1 MMHSTI
7 YLDAPTQPQPKG
19 WLIVFAIINSLIM
32 AAISLS
38 PVVLPAEWQA
48 KLYLITAMT
57 VHFVM
62 LSLALSLAIYLI
74 NILVR
79 AAAWRKG
86 LCILLF
92 SAAQLIVITNLKVY
106 ALYHFHLNGMVVNLL
121 LGGALLENLA
131 FSWIMWGSI
140 AGLVVGVIIAQWII
154 LKISQVLARSIQ
166 LKTGRTIGLSIAAIV
181 SLQLVNGFADAL
193 AWHQVI
199 AQNRYIPWMQ
209 TTTMRSSLTR
219 LGFDVVE
226 KNSSNLPKGLA
237 GLAYPHQTL
246 QCSTAAPMNLVM
258 LVVDSMRADLLSPE
272 VTPNLYALKSEAINF
287 ENHYS
292 TSNSTRY
299 GMFSLM
305 YGLSPNYWSP
315 ILAEERGS
323 LLFDQTIQHQ
333 YQHFIYGSSKLTF
346 PEFDRTIFSR
356 LRDKLTK
363 GSTKSSA
370 TNDQEI
376 TQRFLK
382 DLDNLNSAAPFF
394 GFLFYDAPHAF
405 SLPKGYQSPFQP
417 ILDQVNYME
426 LSNDYDGTAFFNRYK
441 ATTHYVDSLMV
452 QVIDKLRSKNLLQ
465 NTIVIITSDHG
476 QEFNENK
483 NNYWGHNSNF
493 SIWQTK
499 VPLLIL
505 WPNRPSMNVT
515 DVSSHEDLLPTLL
528 SDAFGC
534 TTPIESYSTG
544 MHLLKPRNNERAI
557 LMENWTDRAIF
568 YQNIHYIIDPIG
580 NIDAVDARYKPID
593 DIDLPAPVLQENL
606 KKMSRFL
613 KPH

>member
-7 YLDAPTQPQPKG
+7 YLDAPVQNQPKG
-19 WLIVFAIINSLIM
+19 WLIIFAIFNSLIM
-32 AAISLS
+32 TAISLS
-38 PVVLPAEWQA
+38 PVPWPAEWQA
-48 KLYLITAMT
+48 KLYLTTAMT

-62 LSLALSLAIYLI
+62 LSLVLSLAIYLI
-74 NILVR
+74 HILVR
-79 AAAWRKG
+79 TPAWRNAV
-86 LCILLF
+86 CILLF
-92 SAAQLIVITNLKVY
+92 STAQLIVITNLKVY

-140 AGLVVGVIIAQWII
+140 AGLIVGALIAQWII
-154 LKISQVLARSIQ
+154 LKISQAIARSIQ
-166 LKTGRTIGLSIAAIV
+166 LKTGRTIGLAIIAII

-209 TTTMRSSLTR
+209 TTTMRSSLER

-226 KNSSNLPKGLA
+226 KNSNNLPKGLA
-237 GLAYPHQTL
+237 GLAYPSQTL
-246 QCSTAAPMNLVM
+246 QCSTAAPMNIVM

-272 VTPNLYALKSEAINF
+272 VTPNLHALKSEAINF

-305 YGLSPNYWSP
+305 YGLSPNYWNP

-323 LLFDQTIQHQ
+323 LLFDQTLQHN

-370 TNDQEI
+370 ANDQEI

-382 DLDNLNSAAPFF
+382 DLDNLNPAAPFF

-441 ATTHYVDSLMV
+441 ATTHYVDSLIV

-465 NTIVIITSDHG
+465 NTIVIVTSDHG

-493 SIWQTK
+493 SVWQTK

-505 WPNRPSMNVT
+505 WPNHTPT
-515 DVSSHEDLLPTLL
+515 DIAELSSHEDLLPTLL

-544 MHLLKPRNNERAI
+544 MHLLKPLENERAI
-557 LMENWTDRAIF
+557 LMENWTDRAIL
-568 YQNIHYIIDPIG
+568 YQNTHYIIDPIG
-580 NIDAVDARYKPID
+580 NIDAVDTQYDPIED
-593 DIDLPAPVLQENL
+593 LDLPAQVMHENL

-613 KPH
+613 KSH